1 MQKCKYSHFDET
13 LAFIVCYDQ
22 TQCWKREFDEKLS
35 GEIDAAI
42 TTTYMMLE
50 ITNQGFGSTWVMHF
64 IPEAVVTEF
73 EILDYLVP
81 VSILVAGYPAI
92 AAKPSNRHH
101 ERKKSLT
108 LWNTYKH

>member
-22 TQCWKREFDEKLS
+22 TQCWKREFDKKLS

-50 ITNQGFGSTWVMHF
+50 ITNQSLGSTWVMHF
-64 IPEAVVTEF
+64 IPEAIIEEF

-81 VSILVAGYPAI
+81 VSILVADI
-92 AAKPSNRHH
+92 RISAKPSTDTTK
-101 ERKKSLT
+101 EKSLT
-108 LWNTYKH
+108 LWNTYKY